1 MVRWVRKMVFENHL
15 LKLLFLKCSLIILV
29 VLGVG
34 ISQYFAAWPFSTYAK
49 QDDHKVTICHIPQGN
64 KENMQTIIV
73 DENSVNYIAHLFHGD
88 YTWECILPP
97 DIVCGNWILETG
109 EQCDDNNL
117 VNNDG
122 CDQYCEIENP
132 PEPICWNEILEWDE
146 QCDLGAENGQN
157 KWCSLICTFEDILPV
172 CGDGKIEWNEQCD
185 DSGNINGDGCSEHCL
200 IEILNP
206 VCGNN
211 LLEAGEECEDGN
223 IVDRDGC
230 SSACSLEIPIVTL
243 VSTPPYGN
251 LPLTATITST
261 KEPWSNYLVFDYGD
275 GTPVINNP
283 IFPLIHVYP
292 NVGDYTVWVTA
303 KSNFTGQRAPWYAL
317 PQVRAETLEQVT
329 VTRCGDNIMEK
340 WEQCEFMT
348 WTLHTWCTDLC
359 KRVVPTP
366 SCYLA
371 LNETLV
377 IFDHPVDFTF
387 SNLTERESPYLLDF
401 DDGTILTSE
410 LSNGLM
416 TYTHSYNINNYT
428 FNDFVPTIY
437 VMNNIAAAAGWL
449 ILGSCSQALASIG

>member
-1 MVRWVRKMVFENHL
+1 MTTKTSLRAMVRWVRKMVFENHL

-34 ISQYFAAWPFSTYAK
+34 ISQYLAAWPFSTYAK

-97 DIVCGNWILETG
+97 DIVCGNWILET
-109 EQCDDNNL
+109 
-117 VNNDG
+117 
-122 CDQYCEIENP
+122 
-132 PEPICWNEILEWDE
+132 WE
-146 QCDLGAENGQN
+146 QCDLGTENWQN
-157 KWCSLICTFEDILPV
+157 QWCSLLCATEDILPV

-303 KSNFTGQRAPWYAL
+303 KSNFIGQRAPWYAL